1 LFRKPGDISPKL
13 LLTMSDDEYLEGI
26 RNDNPVVQKAFYESY
41 QDIVKGVVYK
51 YDSSREIAFEDHY
64 QDVMMIV
71 CTKIKSGELTT
82 LTAKLSTYLHSVAYN
97 LLLYKIRKTG
107 KTVPL
112 DGIESAPE
120 SDGPDID
127 RLEILALQLLDDL
140 GPPCNEIMIDWY
152 LNQLDYEQIAE
163 KHKYKNANTAKKK
176 KGDCLARVRSAAE
189 RLLRRS
195 EQ

>member
-1 LFRKPGDISPKL
+1 
-13 LLTMSDDEYLEGI
+13 MSDEEYLEGI
-26 RNDNPVVQKAFYESY
+26 RNDNPAVQKAFYESY

-51 YDSSREIAFEDHY
+51 YDSSGEIGFEDHY
-64 QDVMMIV
+64 QDVMVIV
-71 CTKIKSGELTT
+71 CTKIKSGALTV

-112 DGIESAPE
+112 DGVESIPE

-127 RLEILALQLLDDL
+127 HLEMLALELLHDL

-176 KGDCLARVRSAAE
+176 KGDCLSRVRVAAE
-189 RLLRRS
+189 QLLKS
-195 EQ
+195 KEM